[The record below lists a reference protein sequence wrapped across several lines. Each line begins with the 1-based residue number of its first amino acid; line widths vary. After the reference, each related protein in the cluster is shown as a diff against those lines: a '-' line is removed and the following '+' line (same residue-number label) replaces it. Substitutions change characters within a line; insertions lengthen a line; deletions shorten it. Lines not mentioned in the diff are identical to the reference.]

1 MSQWID
7 YLAYFVGGVVLTN
20 AIPHFVS
27 GLMGRAFQTP
37 FAKPPG
43 KGLSSSTVN
52 VLWGGFNLALG
63 YLLILRVGTFDPRRT
78 EPYPCGRV
86 WGAAD
91 LGDDG
96 PWLRAVSRRQFSAEV
111 RATERQGQVSR
122 GESRSSPFALSQ
134 PAEWL
139 PLSQGQRPGQYR
151 PGPAAQDIAPA
162 TPNPDNS

>member
-78 EPYPCGRV
+78 SHILAAGFGALLISVMTARGFGRFHGGNSPQKFEPQSDKAR
-86 WGAAD
+86 
-91 LGDDG
+91 
-96 PWLRAVSRRQFSAEV
+96 
-111 RATERQGQVSR
+111 
-122 GESRSSPFALSQ
+122 
-134 PAEWL
+134 
-139 PLSQGQRPGQYR
+139 
-151 PGPAAQDIAPA
+151 
-162 TPNPDNS
+162 